1 MYLSLSVS
9 VRSHVLFSHTN
20 QMSDTP
26 ENFLVTAQ
34 NMLRFHAR
42 ATEMEIK
49 NSENEK
55 RIKDLLQYTKSLAAA
70 YEAMRNE
77 RDAYKKEAETSR
89 ALLNEHLKPW
99 K

>member
-1 MYLSLSVS
+1 
-9 VRSHVLFSHTN
+9 
-20 QMSDTP
+20 MSDTP
-26 ENFLVTAQ
+26 PESDFLVTAE

-42 ATEMEIK
+42 ATKAEIENLK
-49 NSENEK
+49 NEQ

-89 ALLNEHLKPW
+89 ALLNAYGKLW